1 MIAYQS
7 AAPAPMATA
16 PLARVERPAPAP
28 GPGEV
33 RLRVAAC
40 GICHTD
46 LHVLEGDLPAHKL
59 PIVPGHQIVGRVDT
73 VGKGITGLRVGE
85 RVGMPWLYAT
95 CGVCVY
101 CRSARENLCREA
113 RFTGYDVDGG
123 CAEYVVAQE
132 GFVIPLPEAISDEA
146 AAPLLCAGV
155 IGYRALRMAKLQPGE
170 RLGLY
175 GFGASAHLTIQVAVH
190 QDAQVYVYTRSPE
203 HQRLALELGAAW
215 AGSAEAPLK
224 APLDAAIIF
233 APAGWLVPAA
243 LRVLDRGGRL
253 VLAGIYMS
261 PIPELPYADL
271 YYERSVQTVANA
283 TRQDA
288 TEFMR
293 LAAEIPVRT
302 EVQRFPLSEAN
313 RALQLL
319 KAGQIQGAGVL
330 IVE

>member
-1 MIAYQS
+1 M
-7 AAPAPMATA
+7 
-16 PLARVERPAPAP
+16 P
-28 GPGEV
+28 GGALH
-33 RLRVAAC
+33 RLRR
-40 GICHTD
+40 
-46 LHVLEGDLPAHKL
+46 
-59 PIVPGHQIVGRVDT
+59 GRR
-73 VGKGITGLRVGE
+73 LR
-85 RVGMPWLYAT
+85 
-95 CGVCVY
+95 GVCR
-101 CRSARENLCREA
+101 CA
-113 RFTGYDVDGG
+113 GG
-123 CAEYVVAQE
+123 FRGTAA
-132 GFVIPLPEAISDEA
+132 GAISDEA

-190 QDAQVYVYTRSPE
+190 QDTQVYVYTRSSE

-215 AGSAEAPLK
+215 AGSAEAPPK

-233 APAGWLVPAA
+233 APAGSLVPAA
-243 LRVLDRGGRL
+243 LRALDRGGRL

-271 YYERSVQTVANA
+271 YHERSVQTVANA
-283 TRQDA
+283 TREDA

-330 IVE
+330 VVE